1 MTRVSHIYRL
11 GTAQPSLPFVDV
23 DVTRDV
29 RVFVD
34 PRALLLDRSDRGA
47 DCVSLVQDFFQ
58 EVLCLIRDGNDERAR
73 QLLGQLSEPNE
84 THLGFSRGGSR
95 GRGLGRVTARVM
107 WESLRNSEAV
117 LTGLLEDLEDTI
129 LMIEGI
135 SYDRVSDI
143 TTNLI
148 REPLIHFTQQV
159 CHDYGIPMH
168 QVDSGPIWNPQRKR
182 WTNHYVDLP
191 VARGKLLLVP
201 KEYVRQRMDYDQ
213 DEYYR
218 HFILEY
224 LREQELSDPNS
235 SLVEVLKDGSRRVT
249 KKSLME
255 RYGTGKAAIVRL
267 SREHPEVLDSYRR
280 SKEGS
285 PAPPLTHDELAE
297 GTETELP
304 DWDALLAAVLDVP
317 AGAEDADR
325 YHRAAQDLVNALFYP
340 HLTQPRREWR
350 IHEGRKRIDIV
361 YTNVADDGF
370 FRWVADHYGAPLVV
384 VECKNYSRDVANP
397 ELDQLA
403 GRFSPRRGR
412 LGLLLCRSFEDK
424 DIFMS
429 RCHDTAT
436 DDRGYIV
443 SLDDEDL
450 KSLVNEAKD
459 SARRKFKLLQNRFG
473 DLIR

>member
-1 MTRVSHIYRL
+1 VTRVSVEYRL
-11 GTAQPSLPFVDV
+11 GATQPSLPFVDV

-29 RVFVD
+29 RVFID
-34 PRALLLDRSDRGA
+34 PRALLLDRSDHGA

-58 EVLCLIRDGNDERAR
+58 EVLRLIRVGNDARAR
-73 QLLGQLSEPNE
+73 VLLGQLREPNE
-84 THLGFSRGGSR
+84 THLGFSRGSSR
-95 GRGLGRVTARVM
+95 GRGLGRGTARQV
-107 WESLRNSEAV
+107 WDALRNSEAV
-117 LTGLLEDLEDTI
+117 HTGLLEDLEDTI

-135 SYDRVSDI
+135 SHDRVSDI
-143 TTNLI
+143 TTNII

-159 CHDYGIPMH
+159 CHDYGIPT
-168 QVDSGPIWNPQRKR
+168 QRVDSGPIWNPRRKR
-182 WTNHYVDLP
+182 WTNHFVDLP

-224 LREQELSDPNS
+224 LREQELRDPNS
-235 SLVEVLKDGSRRVT
+235 ALVEVLKDGTRRVT
-249 KKSLME
+249 KKSLEE

-267 SREHPEVLDSYRR
+267 TREHPDVLDRYRR
-280 SKEGS
+280 SKEGRL
-285 PAPPLTHDELAE
+285 APPLTHNTLAE
-297 GTETELP
+297 ETDTEEP

-317 AGAEDADR
+317 PGLEHADR
-325 YHRAAQDLVNALFYP
+325 YHRAAQDLLNALFYP
-340 HLTQPRREWR
+340 QLTQPRREWR

-361 YTNVADDGF
+361 YSNVSYEGF
-370 FRWVADHYGAPLVV
+370 FRWAADHYGAPLVV

-412 LGLLLCRSFEDK
+412 LGLLLCRSFDDK
-424 DIFMS
+424 GTFLS
-429 RCHDTAT
+429 RCRDTAS

-443 SLDDEDL
+443 PLDDEDL
-450 KSLVNEAKD
+450 KQLVAEARD
-459 SARRKFKLLQNRFG
+459 SARPAFRVLRDRF
-473 DLIR
+473 DELIR